1 MPLDLSHPALHII
14 PQPSPLHLHQ
24 YPISST
30 LPEWTTRP
38 LDFFSVIRTL
48 EEVSIVYSHESRIH
62 DDTTKEYE
70 GPWRALR
77 VRGPMELT
85 MTGVLA
91 TLTAPLKDAEV
102 PIFALSTWSAQF
114 SVTRLTADARN
125 TDYVLIPWEK
135 TDIALAALE
144 QQGWKVVRSNTA

>member
-1 MPLDLSHPALHII
+1 MSQVPMSPPPVAPSGPGRTPLGAGAWVAIA
-14 PQPSPLHLHQ
+14 
-24 YPISST
+24 ISGVVG
-30 LPEWTTRP
+30 L
-38 LDFFSVIRTL
+38 
-48 EEVSIVYSHESRIH
+48 VY
-62 DDTTKEYE
+62 
-70 GPWRALR
+70 
-77 VRGPMELT
+77 
-85 MTGVLA
+85 TGVLA